1 MLTNIQAEIQTDGK
15 RTLKN
20 TEMLTWGMSTV
31 FFGIFSILDG
41 YSRGTY
47 NQAAIFAF
55 LLLYIISMFAV
66 AKNLRNK

>member
-1 MLTNIQAEIQTDGK
+1 MLTNIQTDIQTDGK

-31 FFGIFSILDG
+31 FFGIFLILNG
-41 YSRGTY
+41 YPSGTY
-47 NQAAIFAF
+47 DRIVSVTF
-55 LLLYIISMFAV
+55 LLLFIISMLAV